1 MFNNV
6 GELMNNINYKK
17 YIYFF
22 LYTIFIIYCIEVIS
36 QVIIYQ
42 IDEFKIVV
50 IPVTDLRAHI
60 QMAISGHERYSLL
73 YIIFGYIYKIF
84 NNQVSIA
91 VFIIIIIAATI
102 YLAAYYLSIKTQIK
116 SIYICI
122 IFAILVYIETAIYI
136 PALNENRH
144 LGLFASG
151 VWHNSS
157 LIAMKL
163 MAVIFLIQISYLL
176 NKLNNNISLT
186 LSDYLLFTLTAFI
199 STWVKPNLT
208 FVIYPALG
216 IMALILFLKNR
227 KLLKQLVLLLCT
239 SIPLVIILIVQA
251 KIMYPTGNTNE
262 SIAFEPFYIINI
274 YYNAHHLPMFAAFLG
289 VMFQSFLFPL
299 AALPLLYKH
308 LKETSMYLFV
318 WISSIIAVTEAI
330 VLVETGW
337 RKHHG
342 NWTWG
347 ALAATFLLFLVTL
360 EYLIRITPEIWKNGN
375 FVKKFI
381 LIFAYIALLVH
392 AVYGFIYMHLIL
404 NSVIYS

>member
-22 LYTIFIIYCIEVIS
+22 LYTIFIVYCIEVIS

-91 VFIIIIIAATI
+91 VFIILIIAATI
-102 YLAAYYLSIKTQIK
+102 YLAAYYLSTKTQIK

-136 PALNENRH
+136 PVLSENRH

-163 MAVIFLIQISYLL
+163 MAVILLIQISYLL
-176 NKLNNNISLT
+176 NKLNNNVSLT
-186 LSDYLLFTLTAFI
+186 LSDYLLFYTYCLYKYMDKTKSYI
-199 STWVKPNLT
+199 CDIPCIRYYGSY
-208 FVIYPALG
+208 I
-216 IMALILFLKNR
+216 FLK
-227 KLLKQLVLLLCT
+227 K
-239 SIPLVIILIVQA
+239 
-251 KIMYPTGNTNE
+251 
-262 SIAFEPFYIINI
+262 
-274 YYNAHHLPMFAAFLG
+274 
-289 VMFQSFLFPL
+289 
-299 AALPLLYKH
+299 
-308 LKETSMYLFV
+308 
-318 WISSIIAVTEAI
+318 
-330 VLVETGW
+330 
-337 RKHHG
+337 
-342 NWTWG
+342 
-347 ALAATFLLFLVTL
+347 
-360 EYLIRITPEIWKNGN
+360 
-375 FVKKFI
+375 
-381 LIFAYIALLVH
+381 
-392 AVYGFIYMHLIL
+392 
-404 NSVIYS
+404 